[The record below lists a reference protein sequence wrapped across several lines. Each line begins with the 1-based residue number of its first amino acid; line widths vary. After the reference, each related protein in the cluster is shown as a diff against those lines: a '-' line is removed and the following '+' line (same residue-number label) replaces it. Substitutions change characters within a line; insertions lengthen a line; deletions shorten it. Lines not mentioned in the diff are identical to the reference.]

1 MSSKVG
7 WTLLVVVVIAV
18 FVIIGMEHR
27 ADSAVELWLQG
38 NSDLKLT
45 EIKFSGQERT
55 ITSKDPSVIS
65 YFNSGATRAR
75 RVAGPNGELSYYG
88 QLRIGTDVAR
98 RVVIDVSKDGKW
110 IDIGVPKG
118 WGSEYNYWAIDIG
131 SDASK
136 EVMDLLIFLT
146 DERFRVKRTG
156 SGSEQQE
163 RKK

>member
-1 MSSKVG
+1 
-7 WTLLVVVVIAV
+7 
-18 FVIIGMEHR
+18 
-27 ADSAVELWLQG
+27 
-38 NSDLKLT
+38 
-45 EIKFSGQERT
+45 
-55 ITSKDPSVIS
+55 
-65 YFNSGATRAR
+65 
-75 RVAGPNGELSYYG
+75 
-88 QLRIGTDVAR
+88 LRIGTDVAR